1 MWLLL
6 EIASSKC
13 SAESVP
19 GRIICGSHHLCWL
32 LAGRNIPTMRN
43 KAAPRGSFYPPP
55 PPSPHINM
63 QPVQLTWRQPSSV
76 CRWAAG
82 THRGA
87 QAAGRGNKDR
97 APTTVLISPATISQF
112 TTAGAGSGWA
122 LLPLK
127 LSDTLRVGTL
137 RRGQSGGLIELQM
150 KVHTKVRNHGEG
162 PYYRTFSYS

>member
-1 MWLLL
+1 MEAAVISMQMSGGDTRW
-6 EIASSKC
+6 C
-13 SAESVP
+13 SGYS
-19 GRIICGSHHLCWL
+19 
-32 LAGRNIPTMRN
+32 
-43 KAAPRGSFYPPP
+43 
-55 PPSPHINM
+55 
-63 QPVQLTWRQPSSV
+63 
-76 CRWAAG
+76 
-82 THRGA
+82 
-87 QAAGRGNKDR
+87 GRGNKDR

-162 PYYRTFSYS
+162 PF